1 MTILLSHIEPST
13 HPSLL
18 IRAQAGNPEGWTM
31 LVQVYG
37 PIVYRWL
44 RRSGV
49 QSADAA
55 DIMQDTFLCV
65 TTALARFDATAPG
78 SSFRGWL
85 WRIARN
91 KLRDRQRR
99 RQTEGWIDGS
109 EAERLIDQAVDN
121 PVAITEPPSSLTDDL
136 SLVQTQMLEVLRASF
151 DSRSWQMFWQTA
163 VNGRTAA
170 DVAEE
175 MGVTHWAVYKA
186 KSRILHRLRHELEGL
201 ES

>member
-1 MTILLSHIEPST
+1 MTVLSSNTEPST

-18 IRAQAGNPEGWTM
+18 VRAQAGSTEGWTV

-44 RRSGV
+44 RRGGV

-55 DIMQDTFLCV
+55 DIMQETFLSV
-65 TTALARFDATAPG
+65 TTALSRFDATTPG

-85 WRIARN
+85 WTIARN

-109 EAERLIDQAVDN
+109 EAARLIDQASDMHS
-121 PVAITEPPSSLTDDL
+121 AITEPPSSLTDDL
-136 SLVQTQMLEVLRASF
+136 SLVQTQMLEVLRTSF

-186 KSRILHRLRHELEGL
+186 KSRILQRLRQELEGL